1 MYHAS
6 RTVAG
11 KDAGIFLFYFSHSS
25 LFLGL
30 WSIELYLYSSFL
42 STIDQLT
49 ATFIDNIFTNYFFE
63 YYASGNIIS
72 DITDHFSQVCIF

>member
-25 LFLGL
+25 L
-30 WSIELYLYSSFL
+30 WPIELCLYSSFL

-49 ATFIDNIFTNYFFE
+49 ATFIDNIFTTISSNTMPVETLFLTSLIIFPRFAYF
-63 YYASGNIIS
+63 NL
-72 DITDHFSQVCIF
+72 H

>member
-25 LFLGL
+25 L
-30 WSIELYLYSSFL
+30 WPIELCLYSSFL